1 MDLHYSLT
9 KRMFIPDATSIEDVV
24 LVEDT
29 SNDEVDTQVI
39 VREPIFLITIKDCP
53 YLFHDRGQHRKAS
66 VDSGSTNRVTSP
78 LAATPREAKDLA

>member
-9 KRMFIPDATSIEDVV
+9 KWMFIPDATSIEDVV

-29 SNDEVDTQVI
+29 SDDEVDTQVT

-53 YLFHDRGQHRKAS
+53 TYSTTDVNIEKPQLT
-66 VDSGSTNRVTSP
+66 VDPPIG
-78 LAATPREAKDLA
+78 

>member
-9 KRMFIPDATSIEDVV
+9 KRMFIPDATSIDV

-29 SNDEVDTQVI
+29 SSNDEVDTQVT

-53 YLFHDRGQHRKAS
+53 TYSTTDVNIEKPQLT
-66 VDSGSTNRVTSP
+66 VDPPIG
-78 LAATPREAKDLA
+78 

>member
-9 KRMFIPDATSIEDVV
+9 KRMFIPDATSIDV

-29 SNDEVDTQVI
+29 SSDDEVDTQVT

-53 YLFHDRGQHRKAS
+53 TYSTTEVNIEKPQLT
-66 VDSGSTNRVTSP
+66 VDPPIG
-78 LAATPREAKDLA
+78 

>member
-9 KRMFIPDATSIEDVV
+9 KRMFIPDATSIDV

-29 SNDEVDTQVI
+29 SSDDEVDTQVT

>member
-9 KRMFIPDATSIEDVV
+9 KWMFIPDATSIDV

-29 SNDEVDTQVI
+29 SSNDEVDTQVT

-53 YLFHDRGQHRKAS
+53 TYSTTDVNIEKPQLT
-66 VDSGSTNRVTSP
+66 VDPPIG
-78 LAATPREAKDLA
+78 

>member
-29 SNDEVDTQVI
+29 SDDEVDTQVT

-53 YLFHDRGQHRKAS
+53 TYSTTDVNIEKPQLT
-66 VDSGSTNRVTSP
+66 VDPPIG
-78 LAATPREAKDLA
+78 